1 MTASKNE
8 NKLNVC
14 KHEQQTKLGGWEGQE
29 VGEGGVGAVAP
40 FTILAFYALVSLPIF
55 ISFKF

>member
-1 MTASKNE
+1 MYV
-8 NKLNVC
+8 NK
-14 KHEQQTKLGGWEGQE
+14 QQRKSGGWEGQE

-55 ISFKF
+55 ISF

>member
-14 KHEQQTKLGGWEGQE
+14 KHEQQTKSGGWEGQE

-40 FTILAFYALVSLPIF
+40 FTILAFNAHC
-55 ISFKF
+55 ISSDFHFL

>member
-1 MTASKNE
+1 MTASENE

-14 KHEQQTKLGGWEGQE
+14 KHEQQTKSGGWEGQE
-29 VGEGGVGAVAP
+29 VGEGGVGAVAT

-55 ISFKF
+55 ISF